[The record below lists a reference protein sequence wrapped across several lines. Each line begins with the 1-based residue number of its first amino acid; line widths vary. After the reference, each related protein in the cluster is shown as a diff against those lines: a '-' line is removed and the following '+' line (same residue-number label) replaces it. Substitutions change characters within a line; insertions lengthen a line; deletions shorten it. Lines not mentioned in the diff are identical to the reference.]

1 MAIIT
6 GATSGL
12 GFETA
17 RALAARNAHII
28 LACRNLEKGRQA
40 QAQIKAGVPEASLEV
55 LPLDLASL
63 AAIRR
68 FAADVQQRHT
78 RLDLLF
84 NNAGL
89 MAIPRQE
96 TQDGFEMQF
105 GVNHLGHFAL
115 TGLLLPLL
123 LTAPASRVITTT
135 SLARSMGTVRF
146 DDLQRQN
153 AYRRWES
160 YGQSKRANLLFSFE
174 LQRRLSLAG
183 ARTISVAAHP
193 GAANTNLQRN
203 SVNTTGSGALL
214 ERLFYATLWPLMSQ
228 TARMGALPQLY
239 AGLAPSLVG
248 GELVGPA
255 GMGHLR
261 GAPAVD
267 RQAAS
272 EDDQQT
278 AARLWEVSV
287 ELTGVDYAQLQ
298 TSEQPAETRGKSS
311 PAL

>member
-1 MAIIT
+1 MNQWTPNGIPDLRGKMAIIT

-17 RALAARNAHII
+17 RVLAARNAHII

-40 QAQIKAGVPEASLEV
+40 QAQIKAGVPE
-55 LPLDLASL
+55 ASL

-123 LTAPASRVITTT
+123 LTASASRVITTT
-135 SLARSMGTVRF
+135 SLARSMGTIRF
-146 DDLQRQN
+146 DDLQHQN
-153 AYRRWES
+153 AYRRWGS

-183 ARTISVAAHP
+183 AQTISVAAHQCQYDRLWRLA
-193 GAANTNLQRN
+193 GT
-203 SVNTTGSGALL
+203 ALL
-214 ERLFYATLWPLMSQ
+214 CNTV
-228 TARMGALPQLY
+228 ALDEPNRQD
-239 AGLAPSLVG
+239 GRSPPIVCGSRSFSG
-248 GELVGPA
+248 G
-255 GMGHLR
+255 R
-261 GAPAVD
+261 
-267 RQAAS
+267 
-272 EDDQQT
+272 
-278 AARLWEVSV
+278 
-287 ELTGVDYAQLQ
+287 
-298 TSEQPAETRGKSS
+298 
-311 PAL
+311 